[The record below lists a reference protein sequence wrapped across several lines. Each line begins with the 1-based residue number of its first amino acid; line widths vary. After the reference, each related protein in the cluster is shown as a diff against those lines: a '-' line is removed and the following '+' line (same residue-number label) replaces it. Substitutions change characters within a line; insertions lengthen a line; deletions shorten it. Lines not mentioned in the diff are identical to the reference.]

1 MSKNRVAGLSMKGGR
16 RDNFFFCL
24 LDHFEESD
32 RWFLKSLLQVKDDEE
47 VETGDDAIRSWIE
60 KYQIDNLVIDFPL
73 SKPACHDCKLDCPGI
88 NKCTVEEVVFVREES
103 SRILAADQALF
114 EKNPK
119 LYERERNEDDLVNFS
134 RDIFEK
140 WPVDNLLTK
149 PFKRRLKKGFL
160 PYWNRSLD
168 FWIWCYYHDQ
178 ILNLFNTSF
187 DSFGSTSL
195 MVVSRFS
202 YMKRH
207 FPKRLSM
214 HEANINLTLIE
225 LIRSKVISVKD
236 IKNTTD
242 LELGVEAKVNIIKKI
257 EKKLNIFIYEHDLE
271 VLVRNQRA
279 FDSFLLAIA
288 GQRKLIDKLV
298 ELPKWTNP
306 NGTNFILPIF

>member
-1 MSKNRVAGLSMKGGR
+1 MKGGR

-288 GQRKLIDKLV
+288 GQRKLIDRLV

-306 NGTNFILPIF
+306 QVTNFILPIF

>member
-1 MSKNRVAGLSMKGGR
+1 MKGGR

>member
-1 MSKNRVAGLSMKGGR
+1 MAGLSMKGGR
-16 RDNFFFCL
+16 KDNFFFCL

-47 VETGDDAIRSWIE
+47 VENGDDAIRAWIE
-60 KYQIDNLVIDFPL
+60 KFQIDNLVIDFPL

-88 NKCTVEEVVFVREES
+88 GKCSVSEIEFVREET
-103 SRILAADQALF
+103 SRIIKLDQELF
-114 EKNPK
+114 EKHPK
-119 LYERERNEDDLVNFS
+119 EYERERNEVDLINYS

-140 WPVDNLLTK
+140 WPVDNLLTR

-168 FWIWCYYHDQ
+168 FWVWCFYHDQ
-178 ILNLFNTSF
+178 LLNIFNQSF
-187 DSFGSTSL
+187 DSFGNTSL
-195 MVVSRFS
+195 MVDSRFS

-214 HEANINLTLIE
+214 HEAHINLTLIE
-225 LIRSKVISVKD
+225 LIRSKVITLKD

-242 LELGVEAKVNIIKKI
+242 LELGIEAKVNIIKKI

-288 GQRKLIDKLV
+288 GQRKLINQTVKL
-298 ELPKWTNP
+298 PTWTKP
-306 NGTNFILPIF
+306 EATHFILPVF